1 MGDGSTA
8 NQDVIEELEETMA
21 AEPLGLEG
29 QYRTADIIPDYMRAV
44 ASFVDADAIRA
55 AHMRVVVD
63 PMGGAAQGYL
73 ADLLRELGVEV
84 HEIHADETTDRGD
97 ICPDP
102 VEPWVDACE
111 RAVVEDGACAGLVT
125 DGDADRVGAVD
136 ERGRYIHPH
145 QIMALVLGDLV
156 QYRNLKGRVVV
167 NLSCSTLVRRIAE
180 ALGCRVVIKPVGFK
194 YIAAEMK
201 KGGVL
206 VGGEEAG
213 GIGIAAHMP
222 ERDGILACLILCELM
237 AKTGAPLGVLIDQ
250 LEASFGK
257 TSYGRRDLRLEAE
270 DAETLRTLLP
280 GVNPKS
286 ICGKAPQSVS
296 HMDGLRLAFEDD
308 TWLLIRPSGTE
319 PVVRVYAE
327 GFSVE
332 ERDELLDA
340 GCALAR
346 GAYRL

>member
-1 MGDGSTA
+1 MSSTTPS
-8 NQDVIEELEETMA
+8 LA
-21 AEPLGLEG
+21 AKCPP
-29 QYRTADIIPDYMRAV
+29 PD
-44 ASFVDADAIRA
+44 
-55 AHMRVVVD
+55 
-63 PMGGAAQGYL
+63 Q
-73 ADLLRELGVEV
+73 E
-84 HEIHADETTDRGD
+84 D

-111 RAVVEDGACAGLVT
+111 HTVIEDGACAGLVT
-125 DGDADRVGAVD
+125 DGDADRLGVIDEKGAFL
-136 ERGRYIHPH
+136 HPNTL
-145 QIMALVLGDLV
+145 LVLLYYYLLKYRGWSGPCVRNNSTTHLLV
-156 QYRNLKGRVVV
+156 QFRNLEGRVVV

-180 ALGCRVVIKPVGFK
+180 ALGCRVTVKPVGFK

-206 VGGEEAG
+206 IGGEEAG

-237 AKTGAPLGVLIDQ
+237 AKTDAPLGVLVDQ
-250 LEASFGK
+250 LEDSFGK

-286 ICGKAPQSVS
+286 ICGKVPQNVS

-308 TWLLIRPSGTE
+308 TWLLVRPSGTE

-346 GAYRL
+346 GTYPL